1 MPENI
6 LYRNDIK
13 YEESFAWINCCNLC
27 ITSIDDGSIC
37 SGDTVLLTGMM
48 FAKPVVVTTPS
59 TLAEMYVTDNENGMC
74 VPKDI
79 KEAAR
84 KISNL
89 LENKA
94 EILRLGNVARKSFVS
109 NYSRYSMGS
118 ALCLSIKEYT

>member
-1 MPENI
+1 
-6 LYRNDIK
+6 
-13 YEESFAWINCCNLC
+13 
-27 ITSIDDGSIC
+27 
-37 SGDTVLLTGMM
+37 MM

-74 VPKDI
+74 ISKDI

>member
-1 MPENI
+1 
-6 LYRNDIK
+6 
-13 YEESFAWINCCNLC
+13 
-27 ITSIDDGSIC
+27 
-37 SGDTVLLTGMM
+37 MM

-109 NYSRYSMGS
+109 NYSRYSMGR

>member
-1 MPENI
+1 
-6 LYRNDIK
+6 
-13 YEESFAWINCCNLC
+13 
-27 ITSIDDGSIC
+27 
-37 SGDTVLLTGMM
+37 MM